1 MKIWFTAAAA
11 AVALAGSAPA
21 SAATFLVTVANPVNS
36 IPSNNDFQADLA
48 AEGLFAYTSTGA
60 AVSLSGKS
68 RLKFEF
74 LGSESGFFD
83 SFRVG
88 MTTLYSESVSG
99 LIDNWASPVD
109 LGTIAY
115 TSGPINDWFFDSVQ
129 GVTGQGIGT
138 KAFGIFLPRGLQAG
152 DVFKSR
158 VLYLGFDDQPQN
170 ADDNHDDIII
180 RVTAA
185 IPEPATWAMM
195 IAGFGLVGFAVRR
208 QRRNGLGH
216 VAA

>member
-1 MKIWFTAAAA
+1 MKGSFIAA
-11 AVALAGSAPA
+11 AVALAALGAAPV
-21 SAATFLVTVANPVNS
+21 AAGVFEVTVANPIAA
-36 IPSNNDFQADLA
+36 IPSNNDFRTNLN
-48 AEGLFAYTSTGA
+48 AEGLFFYTSTGA
-60 AVSLSGKS
+60 AVSLSGAS

-88 MTTLYSESVSG
+88 STTLYSESVSG
-99 LIDNWASPVD
+99 IINNWASPVD

-115 TSGPINDWFFDSVQ
+115 GAGPITDWFFDSVQ
-129 GVTGQGIGT
+129 GVTNQGIGT

-152 DVFKSR
+152 DIFRSR

-170 ADDNHDDIII
+170 ADDNHDDLVI

-195 IAGFGLVGFAVRR
+195 IGGFGLVGLAVRR
-208 QRRNGLGH
+208 RRSGP
-216 VAA
+216 AAQNS